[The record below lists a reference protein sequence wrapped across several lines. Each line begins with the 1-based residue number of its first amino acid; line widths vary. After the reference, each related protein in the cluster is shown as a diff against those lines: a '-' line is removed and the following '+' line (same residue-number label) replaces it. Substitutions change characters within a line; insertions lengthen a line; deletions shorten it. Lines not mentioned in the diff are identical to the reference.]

1 MRPLH
6 PLMSLLVSS
15 AAQGQTCA
23 SLGVDAASTLTLAA
37 ALQRTRHRRL
47 GDLDEH
53 QMKDKPTRLRAVLQ
67 ATVEVGRP
75 TLFPTIIIAAH
86 LPVFTLQRHEGR
98 IFSPMA
104 RSVTSALV
112 GSLVLALS
120 LVPLLCL
127 LLLNKNLPHRD
138 NRLVRACKRLC
149 TPALA
154 WVIERPRTVLTG
166 ALLCLVAADFLA
178 TTPGSEFLPGLNEG
192 SIGVN
197 ASLPPS
203 GEFETQQSAM
213 KRLSGV
219 VPLSIFVIFLLL
231 FDAFKSFHSALLILA
246 NIPFALIGAIVAL
259 SRTGIPLSVSVSVSA
274 AIGFMALFGQTV
286 LNGVVTVTHNNELG
300 SEGVELVEPA
310 HRRSLTRLRIV
321 LMTALLG
328 MLGLLPMA
336 LSHAIG
342 AETQRPQAVVV
353 MGGLISATVMTRLL
367 LPTLCIW
374 FARREGVMHEH
385 V

>member
-1 MRPLH
+1 M
-6 PLMSLLVSS
+6 
-15 AAQGQTCA
+15 
-23 SLGVDAASTLTLAA
+23 
-37 ALQRTRHRRL
+37 QRNRHCRL

-104 RSVTSALV
+104 WSVTSALV
-112 GSLVLALS
+112 GSLVLS

-154 WVIERPRTVLTG
+154 WVIERPRTVLAG

-231 FDAFKSFHSALLILA
+231 FDAFKSFRSALLILA

-259 SRTGIPLSVSVSVSA
+259 SRTGIPLSVSVSA
-274 AIGFMALFGQTV
+274 AIGFMALFGQAV

-353 MGGLISATVMTRLL
+353 IGGLISATVMTRLL

>member
-1 MRPLH
+1 M
-6 PLMSLLVSS
+6 
-15 AAQGQTCA
+15 
-23 SLGVDAASTLTLAA
+23 
-37 ALQRTRHRRL
+37 QRTRHCRL

-53 QMKDKPTRLRAVLQ
+53 QMKDKPTRFRAVLQ

-75 TLFPTIIIAAH
+75 TLFPIIIIAAH

-104 RSVTSALV
+104 WSVTSAVV
-112 GSLVLALS
+112 GSLVLALALA

-127 LLLNKNLPHRD
+127 LLLNKNLPHED

-149 TPALA
+149 ASALA

-166 ALLCLVAADFLA
+166 ALLCLVAAGFLA
-178 TTPGSEFLPGLNEG
+178 TMPGSEFLPELNEG

-203 GEFETQQSAM
+203 GEFENQQSAM
-213 KRLSGV
+213 KRVSGV

-231 FDAFKSFHSALLILA
+231 FDAFKSFRSALLILA
-246 NIPFALIGAIVAL
+246 NIPFAPIGGIVAL
-259 SRTGIPLSVSVSVSA
+259 SRTGIPLAVSVSA
-274 AIGFMALFGQTV
+274 TIGFMALFGRAV

-310 HRRSLTRLRIV
+310 HRRSLSRLRTG

-328 MLGLLPMA
+328 MLGLPPMA
-336 LSHAIG
+336 LLHAIG